1 MVRRFS
7 HSPCRDGSVSLH
19 GGLNSETTPDLS
31 YSLATVDNNIVD
43 FQAPLIGA
51 IVTGGSVHFGTRPS
65 VNKSESYLSASGN
78 TVKISSDVVDMF
90 YVAGGYIYGSTLPTD
105 HLKIENNTVEL
116 SGNVTIGGVVIGGVH
131 GYDLYYY
138 DFGLEFFDN
147 NTITAEGTVTVK
159 THQFKDNYPEQA
171 LMGYN
176 QLKLTINELNKEK
189 AV

>member
-1 MVRRFS
+1 MVGRFS

-31 YSLATVDNNIVD
+31 LATADNNIVD

-65 VNKSESYLSASGN
+65 ANKSESYLSASGK

-90 YVAGGYIYGSTLPTD
+90 YVAGGYIYGSTLPTN
-105 HLKIENNTVEL
+105 HLKSENNTVEL

-138 DFGLEFFDN
+138 DFGLEFFD
-147 NTITAEGTVTVK
+147 TIPSLQKAPSPLRRINSK
-159 THQFKDNYPEQA
+159 TTTQ
-171 LMGYN
+171 
-176 QLKLTINELNKEK
+176 NKP
-189 AV
+189 